1 MTRSQKQNTNF
12 TPNFKNIK
20 MKKLVLTYGL
30 ISGLVVSTFMVTS
43 MALSNCEHMDD
54 NWAMFIGFASM
65 IIAFSF
71 IFVAVKNFRDNYGNG
86 AISFGKA
93 FQIGLFISLIASTMY
108 VVAWVIEYNFFMP
121 DFMDKYGAHMIEKA
135 KASGAT
141 AAQIQV
147 QINEVAS
154 MKEMYKN
161 PVMMV
166 LMTYA
171 EIFPVGLII
180 SIITALFLKKKP
192 QQPMEV

>member
-1 MTRSQKQNTNF
+1 
-12 TPNFKNIK
+12 

-30 ISGLVVSTFMVTS
+30 ISGLIISVFMVTS
-43 MALSNCEHMDD
+43 MALSSCEHMDD

-86 AISFGKA
+86 AVSFGKA

-135 KASGAT
+135 KTSGAT
-141 AAQIQV
+141 AAQIQA